1 MMKLRSTLTCENW
14 RAIEPLKISLYKQL
28 KHCSKERY
36 CFFEL
41 FGWIGILLFILLFFP
56 DQGSGK
62 MYIDINAPSIRKFQI
77 AIPDFKELSVQ
88 KSHPDLSEN
97 LAAVISN
104 DLDLSGYFNPMNKD
118 AFLGGK
124 VAPSS
129 NEAIAFKDW
138 SVIGAELLLTGGYT
152 CIGNSLQVEVR
163 LFDIY
168 SGRQLYGKRLLGDTK
183 NYRYLMHR
191 IGDEIIRTL
200 TGHDSIFLTRLAFV
214 SNDSGIKE
222 VFTCD
227 FDGYNLKQIT
237 EHGSITILPEWSPGG
252 DMIVY
257 NSYKEG
263 GTILYLHE
271 LATGRVR
278 PLSARTGLNS
288 GASWS
293 PSGKEI
299 ALTLSHK
306 GNPDIFLIDLKGNI
320 IKQVTDHW
328 GIDVSPA
335 FSPDGDRIAFVSG
348 RSGSPQIYTMDL
360 ISGTQERLT
369 FEGNYNASP
378 SWSSLNRIAFVSMS
392 QGIFDIYTMDA
403 DGGKLRRLTEN
414 QGSNQDPCWSP
425 NGRYIVFSSNRTGR
439 YHLYIMTASGENQ
452 RKITYMDGD
461 QVSPSLVR

>member
-1 MMKLRSTLTCENW
+1 
-14 RAIEPLKISLYKQL
+14 LKTYLNKQ
-28 KHCSKERY
+28 HNFCSKGDY
-36 CFFEL
+36 SCFGL
-41 FGWIGILLFILLFFP
+41 FRWIVILSFIFLFFP
-56 DQGSGK
+56 AQVSGK

-77 AIPDFKELSVQ
+77 AIPDFKELSLQ
-88 KSHPDLSEN
+88 NSHPELSEK
-97 LAAVISN
+97 LSEIISN
-104 DLDLSGYFNPMNKD
+104 DLDLSGYFNPINKD

-168 SGRQLYGKRLLGDTK
+168 AARQIFGKRLLGDM
-183 NYRYLMHR
+183 NHYRYLMHR

-200 TGHDSIFLTRLAFV
+200 TGHDSIFLTKLAFV

-222 VFTCD
+222 VCTCD
-227 FDGYNLKQIT
+227 FDGHNLKQIT
-237 EHGSITILPEWSPGG
+237 AHGSITILPEWSPDGN
-252 DMIVY
+252 MIVY

-271 LATGRVR
+271 LATGKVR

-306 GNPDIFLIDLKGNI
+306 GNPEIFIIDLKGNI

-328 GIDVSPA
+328 GIDVSPS
-335 FSPDGDRIAFVSG
+335 FSPDGDRVAFVSG

-403 DGGKLRRLTEN
+403 DGGQLRRLTEN
-414 QGSNQDPCWSP
+414 QGSNQAPCWSP
-425 NGRYIVFSSNRTGR
+425 NGRYIVFNSNRTGR
-439 YHLYIMTASGENQ
+439 YQLYIMTASGENQ

-461 QVSPSLVR
+461 QTSPSWVR